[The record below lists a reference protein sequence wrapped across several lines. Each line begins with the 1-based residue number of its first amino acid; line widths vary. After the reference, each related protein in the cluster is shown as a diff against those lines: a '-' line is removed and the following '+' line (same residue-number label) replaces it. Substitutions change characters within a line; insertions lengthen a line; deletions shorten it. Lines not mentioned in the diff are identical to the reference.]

1 MLAWA
6 SIACVAVGA
15 ALPFTPLAGWFHFQ
29 PLPPLYFLV
38 LGAMV
43 VIYLGLVETAKFFFY
58 RRTIPA
64 KPLSVPLDAQSRR
77 AHRIATRWWR
87 NAEAR

>member
-1 MLAWA
+1 
-6 SIACVAVGA
+6 
-15 ALPFTPLAGWFHFQ
+15 
-29 PLPPLYFLV
+29 
-38 LGAMV
+38 MV

-58 RRTIPA
+58 RWTIPA